1 MNGQLQGL
9 LDSFALASSE
19 WLSLW
24 TLIQIAILV
33 VLYGVAWLIARLLLP
48 RFETAIASRNLPV
61 RTRAILLVAVR
72 RTRAVVFVLL
82 AGLVTIV
89 MQDITWPSR
98 SFLIRTTAVLTA
110 VWIIV
115 YVASR
120 VIQNRS
126 VSRLFAGFVWLWVAL
141 DITGLLPRVLV
152 LLDLAALQIGQ
163 MRLSLL
169 SVGKALL
176 ILTVVLWL
184 AALASKLVER
194 RLQGIEDISPTMRAL
209 TAKLVSAV
217 LFAIAI
223 AVVIQTIGIDLSA
236 FAFFT
241 GAIGLGLG
249 FGLQK
254 VVSNLVSGVI
264 LLADRSIKPGD
275 VISVG
280 DTFGWIAQLGARYVS
295 VVTRDGRSFLIP
307 NEDLITNRVI
317 NWSFSTQTVRLE
329 VAFGVAYDSDPHLV
343 RQIAVA
349 AAKTVSRVHDMPPPV
364 CHISG
369 FGESSIDFVL
379 RFWIND
385 PVNGVA
391 NVKGDVFL
399 ALWDSFRER
408 GITIPF
414 PQMEMRVTR
423 AR

>member
-1 MNGQLQGL
+1 MAVAVDADPDCHPRRAVWRGLAHRAVAAAALRNSHRWPQPAGSHARDPSGRGAAHAGGGLRAAGWPRDHRDAGHHLAQPFVPDPHDRCPDRCLDHRLCGLARHPEPVCLASVRRLRLALGGARHHRPASARPGAARPRCPSDRSDAPVAALRRQGAP
-9 LDSFALASSE
+9 DPDRGALACSPGE
-19 WLSLW
+19 QTRRKAAAGHRGHL
-24 TLIQIAILV
+24 ADH
-33 VLYGVAWLIARLLLP
+33 ARADGQA
-48 RFETAIASRNLPV
+48 RER
-61 RTRAILLVAVR
+61 RAVR
-72 RTRAVVFVLL
+72 HRHRRRHPDHRHRPERLCLL
-82 AGLVTIV
+82 H
-89 MQDITWPSR
+89 
-98 SFLIRTTAVLTA
+98 
-110 VWIIV
+110 
-115 YVASR
+115 
-120 VIQNRS
+120 
-126 VSRLFAGFVWLWVAL
+126 
-141 DITGLLPRVLV
+141 
-152 LLDLAALQIGQ
+152 
-163 MRLSLL
+163 
-169 SVGKALL
+169 
-176 ILTVVLWL
+176 
-184 AALASKLVER
+184 
-194 RLQGIEDISPTMRAL
+194 
-209 TAKLVSAV
+209 
-217 LFAIAI
+217 
-223 AVVIQTIGIDLSA
+223 
-236 FAFFT
+236 